1 MVVRRRQLQSLAIVG
16 YASSYSSLVIDR
28 EEHLIAPAALV
39 PVDYPA
45 GVRLQGEYWPASTA
59 PAVISIF
66 EADGFSPL
74 QELSLVWGD
83 VFDITILPA
92 TTPEDGLRSGQ
103 EIMQRLGANR

>member
-1 MVVRRRQLQSLAIVG
+1 MVYVMLANWKSGLSREQQDGALMRRAQWEYPSGVQLK
-16 YASSYSSLVIDR
+16 
-28 EEHLIAPAALV
+28 
-39 PVDYPA
+39 
-45 GVRLQGEYWPASTA
+45 GEYWPASTA

-74 QELSLVWGD
+74 QEISLVWGD

-103 EIMQRLGANR
+103 EIMQRLGAGR